1 MTNLELIFSMLAMLA
16 MLAILGEEVTRGL
29 AEDSKATGFE
39 DNREVA
45 VKGGKAAGE
54 ARKRL
59 EKVTG
64 KKVVSENSYKTLKDG
79 DPKALL

>member
-1 MTNLELIFSMLAMLA
+1 MTNLELIFSMLA
-16 MLAILGEEVTRGL
+16 ILGKEVTRGL

-39 DNREVA
+39 ENREVA

-54 ARKRL
+54 ARIRL

-64 KKVVSENSYKTLKDG
+64 KKVVSKKSYKTLKDG
-79 DPKALL
+79 NPKALL

>member
-1 MTNLELIFSMLAMLA
+1 MTNLELIFSMLA

-39 DNREVA
+39 ENREVA

-54 ARKRL
+54 ARIRL

-64 KKVVSENSYKTLKDG
+64 KKVVSKKSYKTLKDG
-79 DPKALL
+79 NPKALL

>member
-1 MTNLELIFSMLAMLA
+1 M
-16 MLAILGEEVTRGL
+16 LGEEVTRGL

-39 DNREVA
+39 ENREVA

-59 EKVTG
+59 ETVTG
-64 KKVVSENSYKTLKDG
+64 KKVVSKNSYKTLKDG
-79 DPKALL
+79 DQKALL